1 MRAPPLCWD
10 LAPLCPSGGQQT
22 GLPHI
27 RQQLVQ
33 LGDRI
38 LRSGGICHCGNH
50 RHCGLRTGRASG
62 TDGAGGAGR
71 TNGTLCARGSDRTG
85 GAGGTLCASR
95 ARGSDRTGGAGGA
108 LRARR
113 ACGSDRT
120 GGAGGALRASGARDP
135 LGTGGAGGAV
145 RTGVTLRP
153 SGADRSGNNRPRG
166 TGQRTGRRAAG
177 WYAGLGAGGGEIG
190 SHAFPLPPVPVC
202 GQITIHHTIRSLFWD
217 RSVWRPPHP
226 SLCAWMRN
234 GPTPPC
240 PQPGIVVQFP
250 YLNFLSQEGVVDARI

>member
-85 GAGGTLCASR
+85 GAGGTP
-95 ARGSDRTGGAGGA
+95 GKRTI
-108 LRARR
+108 
-113 ACGSDRT
+113 
-120 GGAGGALRASGARDP
+120 P
-135 LGTGGAGGAV
+135 
-145 RTGVTLRP
+145 
-153 SGADRSGNNRPRG
+153 
-166 TGQRTGRRAAG
+166 
-177 WYAGLGAGGGEIG
+177 
-190 SHAFPLPPVPVC
+190 
-202 GQITIHHTIRSLFWD
+202 
-217 RSVWRPPHP
+217 
-226 SLCAWMRN
+226 
-234 GPTPPC
+234 
-240 PQPGIVVQFP
+240 
-250 YLNFLSQEGVVDARI
+250 

>member
-85 GAGGTLCASR
+85 GAGG
-95 ARGSDRTGGAGGA
+95 
-108 LRARR
+108 
-113 ACGSDRT
+113 
-120 GGAGGALRASGARDP
+120 ALRASGARDP

-177 WYAGLGAGGGEIG
+177 WYAGLE
-190 SHAFPLPPVPVC
+190 
-202 GQITIHHTIRSLFWD
+202 QE
-217 RSVWRPPHP
+217 
-226 SLCAWMRN
+226 
-234 GPTPPC
+234 
-240 PQPGIVVQFP
+240 VV
-250 YLNFLSQEGVVDARI
+250 R

>member
-62 TDGAGGAGR
+62 TDGAGR
-71 TNGTLCARGSDRTG
+71 TNGTLCAR
-85 GAGGTLCASR
+85 
-95 ARGSDRTGGAGGA
+95 
-108 LRARR
+108 
-113 ACGSDRT
+113 GSDRT

-166 TGQRTGRRAAG
+166 TGQRTGQRTGRRAAG

>member
-71 TNGTLCARGSDRTG
+71 TLRPCCAILAHRAGGTRRTNGTLCAR
-85 GAGGTLCASR
+85 
-95 ARGSDRTGGAGGA
+95 
-108 LRARR
+108 
-113 ACGSDRT
+113 GSDRT

-166 TGQRTGRRAAG
+166 AGRRTGRRAAG